1 MNARIVRSS
10 MLMMLLVAVAV
21 PASVRAQ
28 SADVAT
34 PVLSM
39 QPVLTNLPSVGT
51 GPALGAAMTPV
62 GVTAKTGIAPVN
74 VPMASMS
81 AGEGVGAN
89 RAMMGAGI
97 AAVLI
102 GLIVG
107 GDVGTLIAVGG
118 AIFALVG
125 LYRYMR

>member
-1 MNARIVRSS
+1 
-10 MLMMLLVAVAV
+10 
-21 PASVRAQ
+21 
-28 SADVAT
+28 
-34 PVLSM
+34 M
-39 QPVLTNLPSVGT
+39 QPVLTNLSSVGT
-51 GPALGAAMTPV
+51 APALGASFAPV
-62 GVTAKTGIAPVN
+62 GVTSKTAIAPVDM
-74 VPMASMS
+74 PKHSMS
-81 AGEGVGAN
+81 TGEGVGTN